1 LLGDDMVKA
10 YGAVMGQVWQLV
22 LAAAFPIVCLL
33 LVLWLAHLEDTLVRD
48 VRRSERKP
56 EPPPIL
62 RIPAQARARE
72 AQTPEVSRSAALS
85 LGGSTNR

>member
-1 LLGDDMVKA
+1 MQEA
-10 YGAVMGQVWQLV
+10 WQIVFALC
-22 LAAAFPIVCLL
+22 FPIVCLF
-33 LVLWLAHLEDTLVRD
+33 LVLWLGHMEDTLHRD

-62 RIPAQARARE
+62 QVPDRSRATVVVPAQAS
-72 AQTPEVSRSAALS
+72 EVSRSAALS